1 MQKNKTLY
9 VAYGSNM
16 NVEQMQHRCPT
27 AKVVTSMFLEGY
39 RLRFMGGHYSAV
51 ATIEPSDD
59 DLVPITVWEIYP
71 EDERIMDIYE
81 GYPHL
86 YRKETLKLKL
96 GKKTFSAMI
105 YIINGEKMLYGQP
118 SKAYFETIREGYISA
133 GFDPKLLHQAV
144 AENCTEVR
152 LYG

>member
-27 AKVVTSMFLEGY
+27 AKVVTNMFLEGY

-59 DLVPITVWEIYP
+59 DLVPKSIPKMNGIWISTK
-71 EDERIMDIYE
+71 DTRICIA
-81 GYPHL
+81 
-86 YRKETLKLKL
+86 RKL
-96 GKKTFSAMI
+96 
-105 YIINGEKMLYGQP
+105 
-118 SKAYFETIREGYISA
+118 
-133 GFDPKLLHQAV
+133 
-144 AENCTEVR
+144 
-152 LYG
+152 

>member
-71 EDERIMDIYE
+71 EDERNLDIYE

-96 GKKTFSAMI
+96 GKKDI
-105 YIINGEKMLYGQP
+105 LCDG
-118 SKAYFETIREGYISA
+118 
-133 GFDPKLLHQAV
+133 LHHQRRKDALRPAV
-144 AENCTEVR
+144 ESIFRN
-152 LYG
+152 YP